1 MKKRRRMNV
10 IKASEIKLALREKIN
25 AEKKRKDLSLPLLR
39 NECEAEVDEL
49 IQGESIKLNP

>member
-1 MKKRRRMNV
+1 MNV